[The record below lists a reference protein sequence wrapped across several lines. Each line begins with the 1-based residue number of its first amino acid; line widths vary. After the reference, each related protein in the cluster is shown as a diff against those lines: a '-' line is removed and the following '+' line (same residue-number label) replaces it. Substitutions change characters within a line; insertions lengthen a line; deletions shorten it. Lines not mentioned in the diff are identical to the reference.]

1 MSFSLMVNIPAA
13 LDPDQF
19 ASSPAL
25 CHLPR
30 VSRSDVARY
39 LISVGLDHLPEEI
52 ERGAVSGSRVRLNI
66 PEWMDE
72 ALYRE
77 AAARRVSIAT
87 VARCALDLG
96 LARV

>member
-1 MSFSLMVNIPAA
+1 MAFSLMVNIPA

-25 CHLPR
+25 CHLPS

-39 LISVGLDHLPEEI
+39 LITVGLDHLPEEI
-52 ERGAVSGSRVRLNI
+52 ERGAVSGPRVRLNI

-77 AAARRVSIAT
+77 AAARRVSIGA

>member
-1 MSFSLMVNIPAA
+1 MPFSLMLNIPA

-19 ASSPAL
+19 ARSPAL
-25 CHLPR
+25 CHLPN

-39 LISVGLDHLPEEI
+39 LIAVGLDHLPEEI
-52 ERGAVSGSRVRLNI
+52 DRGAVSGVRFRLNI

-77 AAARRVSIAT
+77 AASRRVSIAM

-96 LARV
+96 LDRV

>member
-1 MSFSLMVNIPAA
+1 MPFSLMLNIPA

-39 LISVGLDHLPEEI
+39 LITVGLAHLPDEI
-52 ERGAVSGSRVRLNI
+52 ERGVVSGPRIRLNI
-66 PEWMDE
+66 PEWLDE
-72 ALYRE
+72 ALYQE
-77 AAARRVSIAT
+77 AASRRVSIAM

-96 LARV
+96 LDRV

>member
-1 MSFSLMVNIPAA
+1 MAFSLMVNIPA

-25 CHLPR
+25 CHLPS

-52 ERGAVSGSRVRLNI
+52 ERGAVSGPRIRLNI

-77 AAARRVSIAT
+77 AAARRVSIGM

-96 LARV
+96 LDRV

>member
-1 MSFSLMVNIPAA
+1 MSFSLMVNIPDI
-13 LDPDQF
+13 DPDQF

-30 VSRSDVARY
+30 VSRSDVARW

-52 ERGAVSGSRVRLNI
+52 DRGAVSGVRIRLNI

-77 AAARRVSIAT
+77 AASRRVSIAT

-96 LARV
+96 LDRV

>member
-1 MSFSLMVNIPAA
+1 MAFSLMVNIPA
-13 LDPDQF
+13 LDPAQF
-19 ASSPAL
+19 VSSPAL

-39 LISVGLDHLPEEI
+39 LIAVGLDHLPEEI
-52 ERGAVSGSRVRLNI
+52 DRGAVSGVRIRLNI

-77 AAARRVSIAT
+77 AASRRVSIAT

-96 LARV
+96 LDRV

>member
-1 MSFSLMVNIPAA
+1 MSFSLMLNIPT

-19 ASSPAL
+19 KTSPAL
-25 CHLPR
+25 CHLPN

-39 LISVGLDHLPEEI
+39 LITVGLAHLPKEI
-52 ERGAVSGSRVRLNI
+52 ERGAVSGVRIRLNI
-66 PEWMDE
+66 PEWLDE

-77 AAARRVSIAT
+77 AVSRRVSIAM

-96 LARV
+96 LDRV

>member
-1 MSFSLMVNIPAA
+1 MLNIPA

-19 ASSPAL
+19 RMAPAL
-25 CHLPR
+25 CHLPQ

-39 LISVGLDHLPEEI
+39 LITVGLGHLPEEI
-52 ERGAVSGSRVRLNI
+52 ERGAVSGVRIRLNI

-77 AAARRVSIAT
+77 AASRRVSIAM

-96 LARV
+96 RDQV